1 MRTIMAFPDFWL
13 PVSYRDLSLA
23 TLSNVLRR
31 RPQSSCVCVHI
42 CLATWILAPQWTH
55 LLYCAALYL
64 FFTFN
69 AAAVFPFFHMQIVK
83 RFVVHH
89 LQNLSCIRE
98 TKSITN
104 TFSELCVCVTG
115 IYIKLYFFL
124 QDICKICTLPTIFNS
139 HILLCMQPLLR
150 FGSRQSWRG
159 SIYLAHGGLSL
170 HLVDVSEDFFSAIV
184 QMFYCCWYATMLC
197 DREKAVLS
205 YWSRI
210 FCRR

>member
-1 MRTIMAFPDFWL
+1 MHTGDKIHNQHFFW
-13 PVSYRDLSLA
+13 
-23 TLSNVLRR
+23 TLG
-31 RPQSSCVCVHI
+31 VCD
-42 CLATWILAPQWTH
+42 
-55 LLYCAALYL
+55 
-64 FFTFN
+64 
-69 AAAVFPFFHMQIVK
+69 
-83 RFVVHH
+83 
-89 LQNLSCIRE
+89 
-98 TKSITN
+98 
-104 TFSELCVCVTG
+104 G

-124 QDICKICTLPTIFNS
+124 QDICKICTSPTIFNS

-170 HLVDVSEDFFSAIV
+170 HLVDVSEVFISAIV

-210 FCRR
+210 FCRRQSRVLKIIRGKYWCDNHSWKKCKLHLFGDKFGKMISDWILSTREQNNVRNKNLEKVWQKTTWKRSLLEIQKYFPFFIFRQKKIKNDT

>member
-23 TLSNVLRR
+23 TCSDAVLKAL
-31 RPQSSCVCVHI
+31 VCAFTFVSQPEYWRHSGRI
-42 CLATWILAPQWTH
+42 YCIAPHCT
-55 LLYCAALYL
+55 

-83 RFVVHH
+83 RFVVLH
-89 LQNLSCIRE
+89 LQNWSCIRE

-124 QDICKICTLPTIFNS
+124 QDICKIRTSPTIFNS